1 MFFTCSWPDGELP
14 SAASDRLLGLI
25 AEEDGTMTPV
35 TESLRHSVRDRI
47 ERGILDPAPL
57 EVWAGQGTGRTCIV
71 CATVISPD
79 QVENEIVIRTNGI
92 AVTLWVHLPCLNI
105 WRWESMTFAT
115 RHS

>member
-1 MFFTCSWPDGELP
+1 
-14 SAASDRLLGLI
+14 
-25 AEEDGTMTPV
+25 
-35 TESLRHSVRDRI
+35 
-47 ERGILDPAPL
+47 
-57 EVWAGQGTGRTCIV
+57 V